1 MSHEIRSPLNAI
13 IGLTHLLDHTKLEP
27 KQRDYLSSILA
38 ASRALLAVVDD
49 VLDLSKIEAEE
60 MTIERVPFEL
70 AVLLDDVRAMM
81 TPQAELKGLK
91 LWVRVARGT
100 PEAFRGDITRLR
112 QILTNLVGNAIK
124 FTERGYVELTVSCVE
139 RDDTKARLR
148 CAVRDTGIGIAPEA
162 MPRLFAPFTQADTS
176 TTRRFG
182 GTGLGLSIVKQ
193 LVTLMGGEVDVHSE
207 PNVGSEFW
215 VIVPLDVCEASS
227 VEPTYADPRR
237 AVDDPTNTASLL
249 GVHVLVVDDSEVNR
263 EVVRGILEREGA
275 TVSACTTGQEALE
288 LLQQQPRTFHL
299 VLMDVQMPVMDGH
312 EATRQLRKQGLAS
325 LPVIALTAGALSG
338 ERQRALEAGMNDFLT
353 KPLEPR
359 LLIRTVRRYA
369 ERASRDLLHPQV
381 AARRVSGIEPAWP
394 QVAGIDSEKA
404 AERFDHDVER
414 FTSLLATFVRE
425 YENWKW
431 TEVPHVTQT
440 QARREI
446 ANHAHKLCGAAGVM
460 AAPEISALAL
470 RIDTALSRELEAP
483 ELATAFCELQS
494 SLRALAQ
501 SARPL
506 LEAHSRKATRPA
518 EPA

>member
-1 MSHEIRSPLNAI
+1 
-13 IGLTHLLDHTKLEP
+13 
-27 KQRDYLSSILA
+27 
-38 ASRALLAVVDD
+38 
-49 VLDLSKIEAEE
+49 
-60 MTIERVPFEL
+60 
-70 AVLLDDVRAMM
+70 
-81 TPQAELKGLK
+81 
-91 LWVRVARGT
+91 
-100 PEAFRGDITRLR
+100 
-112 QILTNLVGNAIK
+112 
-124 FTERGYVELTVSCVE
+124 
-139 RDDTKARLR
+139 
-148 CAVRDTGIGIAPEA
+148 
-162 MPRLFAPFTQADTS
+162 
-176 TTRRFG
+176 
-182 GTGLGLSIVKQ
+182 
-193 LVTLMGGEVDVHSE
+193 
-207 PNVGSEFW
+207 
-215 VIVPLDVCEASS
+215 
-227 VEPTYADPRR
+227 
-237 AVDDPTNTASLL
+237 
-249 GVHVLVVDDSEVNR
+249 VHVLVVDDSEVNR